1 MDPAALRE
9 ATLRKARESC
19 AVKEAFFREHAGR
32 VTACAVAMAE
42 AFERGGRLYAFGNG
56 GSACDAQHV
65 AVEFMH
71 PIVEKRKPLPA
82 IALACDPALLTAKGN
97 DRDFSLSFVEQ
108 LSVQHLA
115 VKRVLHAEHIRC
127 VDFNLGELDVAGH
140 DDRSLVLR
148 AGIGDACNG

>member
-19 AVKEAFFREHAGR
+19 AVKETFFREHAGR

-56 GSACDAQHV
+56 GSACDAQHG
-65 AVEFMH
+65 AGELMH

-82 IALACDPALLTAKGN
+82 IGLACDSGPLTAEGN
-97 DRDFSLSFVEQ
+97 DPDLPRSFVAQ
-108 LSVQHLA
+108 RSSLA
-115 VKRVLHAEHIRC
+115 
-127 VDFNLGELDVAGH
+127 
-140 DDRSLVLR
+140 
-148 AGIGDACNG
+148 